1 MNDLIVSFRDDM
13 LESGCQIDDDNLKK
27 LLLNFKLNNLTCKDV
42 VIIDKL
48 LSKIRNHFIIIP
60 NDSIIL
66 NPINEKNLKNEKN
79 DKNDKNEKSLKSK
92 KRLFTIF

>member
-60 NDSIIL
+60 NDSIL

-79 DKNDKNEKSLKSK
+79 DKNEKSLKSK
-92 KRLFTIF
+92 KRLFTLF

>member
-13 LESGCQIDDDNLKK
+13 LESGCQIDDDKLKK

-66 NPINEKNLKNEKN
+66 NPIIIIIMKKMKKMNKNEKN
-79 DKNDKNEKSLKSK
+79 EQK
-92 KRLFTIF
+92 